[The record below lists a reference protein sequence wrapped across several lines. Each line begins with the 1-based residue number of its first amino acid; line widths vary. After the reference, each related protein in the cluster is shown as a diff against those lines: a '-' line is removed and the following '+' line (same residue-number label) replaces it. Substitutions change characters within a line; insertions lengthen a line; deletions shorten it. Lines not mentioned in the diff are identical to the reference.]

1 MKKFTI
7 IIFLIFIGFISFY
20 FSEQE
25 DNKYRIWKISSPTEI
40 FADTNHN
47 GIFDE
52 TTPITF
58 PETKFIEYNKN
69 YNEDKILSQLTEEE
83 KFFLEYEA
91 KLFSER
97 TLKNRYVEI
106 TENTIT
112 VSGKNYEEIL
122 GSSGLF
128 YKENE
133 TSKQNLIKKIRAI
146 NLDDYYI
153 YNLKSG
159 KLHKLSCK
167 SGRESKKYKIVY
179 KSFKNENSKLC
190 RNCFKY
196 QTPVPKG
203 ITQNFTP
210 QKASNFKESEEHS
223 GIKIYFLDLN
233 KIFIPTESCT
243 TSACKDLKKEINNAK
258 TSIDFAV
265 YGINNQP
272 EITEALKNAAI
283 RGVKIRWVCD
293 FDKKNNNYYPDTEKL
308 KKFLPDFTTDE
319 AYEKKNKTAIMH
331 NKFFI
336 FDNQK
341 VWTGSANITGTDLTG
356 FNANYAILIN
366 SNEVT
371 NIYLKEFEQMYEN
384 KFHKEKSKIQK
395 SEIKLSSETSILP
408 LFSPADN
415 ITEYI
420 KSAIEN
426 AKHYIYIPIFFITQ
440 KELIQPLINAHNRG
454 VEIKIINDA
463 TNARAKYSIHN
474 TLRENGIT
482 VKTENYAGKMHMKS
496 IIIDDELT
504 ITGSMNFTKSGNN
517 YNDENVL
524 IIKDKVLA
532 KYMKNSFLYLWNKIP
547 DKYLKFDPAAESYE
561 SIGSC
566 YDGIDNDFDGKID
579 SFDEGCKYKK
589 H

>member
-25 DNKYRIWKISSPTEI
+25 DNKYRIWKINSPTEI

-58 PETKFIEYNKN
+58 PETKFIEHNQN
-69 YNEDKILSQLTEEE
+69 YNEDKILSKLTEEE

-106 TENTIT
+106 TENTIN

-146 NLDDYYI
+146 NLNDYYI

-190 RNCFKY
+190 RSCFKY
-196 QTPVPKG
+196 QTPVQKG
-203 ITQNFTP
+203 ITQEFTP
-210 QKASNFKESEEHS
+210 PKVSNFKDTTEHS

-233 KIFIPTESCT
+233 KIFIPTVSCT
-243 TSACKDLKKEINNAK
+243 TSACKDLKQEINNAK

-272 EITEALKNAAI
+272 EITEALKNAAN

-319 AYEKKNKTAIMH
+319 AYEKKNKTSIMH

-366 SNEVT
+366 SNEVA

-395 SEIKLSSETSILP
+395 SEIKLSSETTILP

-420 KSAIEN
+420 KSAIGN

-524 IIKDKVLA
+524 IIKDKVITR
-532 KYMKNSFLYLWNKIP
+532 YMKNSFLYLWNKIP

-566 YDGIDNDFDGKID
+566 YDGIDNDFDSKID

>member
-25 DNKYRIWKISSPTEI
+25 DNKYRIWKINSPTEI

-58 PETKFIEYNKN
+58 PETKFIEYNQN
-69 YNEDKILSQLTEEE
+69 YNEDKILSKLTEEE

-106 TENTIT
+106 TENTIN

-146 NLDDYYI
+146 NLNDYYI

-190 RNCFKY
+190 RSCFKY
-196 QTPVPKG
+196 QTPVQKG
-203 ITQNFTP
+203 ITQEFTP
-210 QKASNFKESEEHS
+210 PKVSNFKDTAEHS

-243 TSACKDLKKEINNAK
+243 TSACKDLKHEINNAK

-272 EITEALKNAAI
+272 EITEALKNAAN

-319 AYEKKNKTAIMH
+319 AYEKKNKTSIMH

-366 SNEVT
+366 SNEVA

-395 SEIKLSSETSILP
+395 SEIKLSSETTILP

-420 KSAIEN
+420 KSAIGN

-524 IIKDKVLA
+524 IIKDKVITR
-532 KYMKNSFLYLWNKIP
+532 YMKNSFLYLWNKIP